1 MTAIPFIRDFEF
13 EYGRCDR
20 LSDRIRRVIAPNPGP
35 FTYTGT
41 GVYIIG
47 HGEVSVIDPGP
58 VHPDHIEAIDR
69 ALASMPGGAQL
80 TITPDNLTGL
90 LVKAEPSASGE
101 IRGNRHVMSDDSDI
115 NGSRHARSLVGGVLA
130 GRLGDTRLFV
140 SGGAEHQG
148 PNGGGPLALIL
159 RP

>member
-69 ALASMPGGAQL
+69 ALDSRKCQ
-80 TITPDNLTGL
+80 TSTPLHSGSGD
-90 LVKAEPSASGE
+90 APS
-101 IRGNRHVMSDDSDI
+101 
-115 NGSRHARSLVGGVLA
+115 
-130 GRLGDTRLFV
+130 
-140 SGGAEHQG
+140 
-148 PNGGGPLALIL
+148 
-159 RP
+159 